1 MLRADAEILGI
12 DEALGFGYGE
22 HLLVWAW
29 RRLADGRR
37 DCPVLAREFTEA
49 FGEDAAEVL
58 ATLAVFLQV
67 LGRGSRRRLVVG
79 PPGCL
84 ALTADERQVL
94 NLVAAAQNGHDI
106 AVEANLDWLA
116 RREAHPAL
124 GMGARALASA
134 FALHGLSLELV
145 SC

>member
-1 MLRADAEILGI
+1 MWRAEAESLGI

-22 HLLVWAW
+22 HLLVWGW

-58 ATLAVFLQV
+58 ATLAVFLRV
-67 LGRGSRRRLVVG
+67 LGRGSRKRLVVG
-79 PPGCL
+79 PACCL

-94 NLVAAAQNGHDI
+94 NLVAAALNGHE
-106 AVEANLDWLA
+106 AAFEANLVWLV
-116 RREAHPAL
+116 RSEFHPAL
-124 GMGARALASA
+124 GVGARALASA

-145 SC
+145 SR